1 MGFQLSYN
9 QSLRKRD
16 SLIMKTHLVEFFR
29 VKITKRKN
37 GVMRITLP
45 KTSKY
50 IRERFANAKYVV
62 FCLNE
67 KNEIVIMP
75 DGWK

>member
-1 MGFQLSYN
+1 M
-9 QSLRKRD
+9 
-16 SLIMKTHLVEFFR
+16 MMTPHLVEFFR
-29 VKITKRKN
+29 VKISRRKN
-37 GVMRITLP
+37 GTLRITLP

-75 DGWK
+75 DGVEIEKGGDVEG